1 MPTDTVQ
8 PTRVLVI
15 RCGAL
20 GDLVYATS
28 VIDAMRAEYGDDTQI
43 DFLSTP
49 ATAQLFKKDPR
60 VRRIFPLLH
69 KRIPVWLS
77 RDKRRVIS
85 ASRKE
90 PYDVLINL
98 ETSRHF
104 QSVAERIQARKKY
117 GNFFEKIVFPPSVVH
132 MVDVIRHMFKNS
144 VGDAA
149 FAQAFPRLVGTPPEE
164 TAKTYALA
172 ERYFVVSPSNS
183 HQGKHRMN
191 YRAWPNAYWQALIK
205 RLAQDIQVVV
215 IGAPNE
221 QAFFDQLRPFPPG
234 VVDLAGKTPL
244 PDLIGVIDGATAL
257 VATDTGTAHM
267 AAATGT
273 EVFALIGPTPADQ
286 TGPYQ
291 TPANRVHI
299 LTANLPCSPCYRT
312 EVMKNCQDNICMKA
326 LTVDMVYDS
335 IKSAVLP

>member
-1 MPTDTVQ
+1 MQ
-8 PTRVLVI
+8 PKKVLVI

-28 VIDAMRAEYGDDTQI
+28 VIDAMRAEYGSDTQI

-49 ATAQLFKKDPR
+49 ATAHLFKKDPR
-60 VRRIFPLLH
+60 VHRVFPLGH

-77 RDKRRVIS
+77 RDKRRVIA
-85 ASRKE
+85 ASRKA
-90 PYDVLINL
+90 PYDVLVNL

-104 QSVAERIQARKKY
+104 KSVAERIHARKKF
-117 GNFFEKIVFPPSVVH
+117 GHFFEQIVFPPSVTH
-132 MVDVIRHMFKNS
+132 MVDVIRYTFKNS
-144 VGDAA
+144 VGDDA
-149 FAQAFPRLVGTPPEE
+149 FAHAFPRLMGTPPEE
-164 TAKTYALA
+164 TRKTYGLA
-172 ERYFVVSPSNS
+172 EHYIVISPSNS

-191 YRAWPNAYWQALIK
+191 YRAWPNEHWLTLIN
-205 RLAQDIQVVV
+205 RLAPSIQVVV

-221 QAFFDQLRPFPPG
+221 AEFFDKLRPFPPD
-234 VVDLAGKTPL
+234 VIDLAGKTPL
-244 PDLIGVIDGATAL
+244 PDLIGVIDGAAAL

-267 AAATGT
+267 AAALDT
-273 EVFALIGPTPADQ
+273 EVFALIGPTPANQ

-312 EVMKNCQDNICMKA
+312 DVMKNCQDNICMKE
-326 LTVDMVYDS
+326 LTADGVYDS
-335 IKSAVLP
+335 IKSVVLA